1 MSPTLG
7 SLAASSL
14 SAATAGSVVKAMSPT
29 AYCLALALLAAPPD
43 TPEPPVASQDW
54 PALQSSLQRLAVE
67 MEILDPR
74 EVRYVLSRPEDF
86 ETDLN
91 LLRRRY
97 QEAVDAPPLSDSDR
111 FPDRNSVNE
120 YLSFNR
126 AYRRY
131 LEARQPLEPDR
142 IWQFREAL
150 RETDWLYQVWDAVRD
165 ARCEFY
171 YVTVR
176 RQALKH
182 LRALVGPKAYY
193 SGQLPP
199 YVPVWRFQ
207 DIR

>member
-1 MSPTLG
+1 MTMS
-7 SLAASSL
+7 S
-14 SAATAGSVVKAMSPT
+14 KAV
-29 AYCLALALLAAPPD
+29 CLALALLAAPPD
-43 TPEPPVASQDW
+43 TPEPPVPAEDW
-54 PALQSSLQRLAVE
+54 PALQTALQELAVE
-67 MEILDPR
+67 LEILDPR
-74 EVRYVLSRPEDF
+74 EVRYVLTRPEDF

-97 QEAVDAPPLSDSDR
+97 HELADAPRLSDGGR

-120 YLSFNR
+120 YLAFNR

-131 LEARQPLEPDR
+131 LDARQPLEPDR
-142 IWQFREAL
+142 TWQFREAL

-176 RQALKH
+176 RQALKR
-182 LRALVGPKAYY
+182 LRDLVGPDAYY
-193 SGQLPP
+193 NGELPP

-207 DIR
+207 DIK